1 MDQAGNDITTVWE
14 DKIHRERDEQVCI
27 VMKGHADYFELASSS
42 NSTMTCKVYNLG
54 QNSLPGKSQFSH
66 V

>member
-1 MDQAGNDITTVWE
+1 VWE